1 VSALQKIPSDLLSLP
16 IYGTAIDSA
25 DDVRDLGVWLDSELT
40 MKHHIS
46 KIISVCFYHIGR
58 LRQLRDKVSQD
69 TMRQL
74 VTSLVLSRIDY
85 CNTVLAGLRASTFAP
100 LQRVQNAAARLVL
113 RLDRWSHITA
123 ALRELHWLPVKYRIQ
138 VTIAVFVHQVT
149 TQQCPLYVAGLVAFC
164 LSDSRQRPLRSAS
177 TLAAIVQQKR
187 TDYGR

>member
-1 VSALQKIPSDLLSLP
+1 MSALQKIPSDLLSLP

-85 CNTVLAGLRASTFAP
+85 CNIVLAGLY
-100 LQRVQNAAARLVL
+100 L
-113 RLDRWSHITA
+113 R
-123 ALRELHWLPVKYRIQ
+123 
-138 VTIAVFVHQVT
+138 
-149 TQQCPLYVAGLVAFC
+149 
-164 LSDSRQRPLRSAS
+164 RPLLHSSVCRTLLHVLSCDWTVGHTLLQLFVSS
-177 TLAAIVQQKR
+177 TGYR
-187 TDYGR
+187 